1 MQNQV
6 QSSNNADS
14 ICHDVKNC
22 NYNADRSM
30 QIALRTIDTLW
41 ESKNSIPVKLFSKK
55 HIFND
60 FPFMPSSTKLGWIKI
75 YGKKQGISIGLFSKD
90 CKRFYQV
97 AVADLEGRVYEG
109 HTVTIEDTTENIP
122 ELSFVEQNS
131 MTLSNSDRFYGCI
144 DKKTTRASHKASH
157 KASHSASH
165 IKKSCFKNKSNNDL
179 VVIKG
184 DVVVQ
189 TSKDGGIQWVSS
201 WIRKANTKKETYTLE
216 ETRVDLPNNLRCNLS
231 YFDAIAI
238 SYFASFFVPDMLLA
252 FSGFGSGNIFR
263 HLTKEAPLRAIRRSV
278 CDANTAERAGLRVS
292 AMEKYF
298 TYLMADAGALEDAG
312 VLEAEHA
319 AERLHLQKS
328 KCSDA
333 NFLVWDDS
341 LEAKSALK
349 ALRIEGA
356 INRFQ
361 SISNCLEE
369 NCSNGGD
376 LTENNATY
384 NQVCAMDM
392 AFINDPAFCASGEID
407 MNSFGNPLQDNN
419 IRPLLHLL
427 NRARKSNDLYIYKA
441 DGSSNCEWSYR
452 QRLSELIRSL
462 YLPFRFDADFR
473 SNLDSGNVALAFM
486 ATGNSMMP
494 NLTYDCVKKDFVP
507 ISERNRSKMTTNY
520 NLRLGLMLA
529 ALAFGASEEVQNVS
543 IRLDSIGLEEM
554 VAAQDVAM
562 NKILSQTINALN
574 HMNKNA
580 ARAKG
585 DPKDGDIHGD
595 VSSGFANL
603 GSSADS
609 SADSASDS
617 LVESIVENLED
628 TSASNSDNSANGN
641 RSDNSN
647 SSNSDSNNSAKNE
660 DPMAAFSK
668 SPSIIPLLTVTF
680 TRKSFLKHIRAN
692 GLNNPLETYKKFNAT
707 LQVDE
712 NGSLNQIEPT
722 FDLRDSCF
730 APHGA
735 QEEPEFSD
743 IIFDA
748 KSQELLATQDAKGLS
763 IQREDVLQQAV
774 ADFNHIAS
782 KAIMTN
788 AEKARMAMDIVESIN
803 DPELNDQANHV
814 ISALIDE
821 KEIPEIS
828 FNASKDIYNMR
839 VHAHE
844 QFMSGDL
851 ESAIEEYE
859 NNIKHFD
866 DMFASGD
873 VVPRYFNSYAERVV
887 YNRMF
892 ATQNEQMRL
901 IPDGLFYAH
910 MEIADLLGQLGRSKE
925 ALKHLNTMVS
935 YAPTYVISHLKLA
948 SQLSRQED
956 WPSVEAVCLNA
967 LQVCF
972 DREDAAFIY
981 YRLAYAE
988 WMQDNFP
995 LAVAAYM
1002 VADDLFSEKNESLEV
1017 ELAELLSRVES
1028 QCISVPRS
1036 LHQAKEML
1044 EINNIVNWP
1053 DVNAYEIIDEAAKV
1067 TVNEGMFVI
1076 ARTLSVARSRML
1088 FRNDSSESIVQM
1100 QFLRS
1105 LNA

>member
-1 MQNQV
+1 MRNMQDKV
-6 QSSNNADS
+6 QSSDSADS
-14 ICHDVKNC
+14 ANNNTDNSAESSAE
-22 NYNADRSM
+22 NYADSANTRV
-30 QIALRTIDTLW
+30 QIVLHTIDALW
-41 ESKNSIPVKLFSKK
+41 QEGKSIKVKAFSKK
-55 HIFND
+55 HIFNN
-60 FPFMPSSTKLGWIKI
+60 FPLIPCSTKLGWIKI
-75 YGKKQGISIGLFSKD
+75 SGKKQGIAIGMFSRD
-90 CKRFYQV
+90 CKRFRQL
-97 AVADLEGRVYEG
+97 AVADLEGRVYG
-109 HTVTIEDTTENIP
+109 GNTITIEDAIESIP
-122 ELSFVEQNS
+122 ELSFIEQNS
-131 MTLSNSDRFYGCI
+131 MTLIDSNRFYGFNN
-144 DKKTTRASHKASH
+144 KKTIH
-157 KASHSASH
+157 ASHSPSH
-165 IKKSCFKNKSNNDL
+165 VAKNSLKNKASGNL

-189 TSKDGGIQWVSS
+189 LSQDDGIQWVSS
-201 WIRKANTKKETYTLE
+201 WIRKANSKEETYTLE
-216 ETRVDLPNNLRCNLS
+216 ETRVELPNNLRCNLT

-238 SYFASFFVPDMLLA
+238 SFFASFFVSDILLA

-263 HLTKEAPLRAIRRSV
+263 RLTKEAPLGAIRRSI
-278 CDANTAERAGLRVS
+278 CDSKAAKNAGLRVS
-292 AMEKYF
+292 AMEEYF
-298 TYLMADAGALEDAG
+298 EYLMADAGALENAG
-312 VLEAEHA
+312 ALEAVHG

-328 KCSDA
+328 KCSDS
-333 NFLVWDDS
+333 NFLLWEDS
-341 LEAKSALK
+341 LEAKSALR

-369 NCSNGGD
+369 NCANGGN
-376 LTENNATY
+376 LIENSVTC
-384 NQVCAMDM
+384 NQVCAMDF
-392 AFINDPAFCASGEID
+392 AFINNPAFCASGEID
-407 MNSFGNPLQDNN
+407 MNSFGNPLQDDNV
-419 IRPLLHLL
+419 RPLMHLL
-427 NRARKSNDLYIYKA
+427 NRARKSNDLFVYKA
-441 DGSSNCEWSYR
+441 SGSSDCEWSYR

-473 SNLDSGNVALAFM
+473 SNLEDGNVALAFM
-486 ATGNSMMP
+486 ATGSSMMP
-494 NLTYDCVKKDFVP
+494 SRAYDSIKKDFVSV
-507 ISERNRSKMTTNY
+507 SEKNKSKMTTNY
-520 NLRLGLMLA
+520 NLRLGLIMA
-529 ALAFGASEEVQNVS
+529 TLAFGASEEVQNVS

-554 VAAQDVAM
+554 IAAQDVAM
-562 NKILSQTINALN
+562 NRMLSQTINALN

-580 ARAKG
+580 ARSKG

-595 VSSGFANL
+595 VNSNFSNL
-603 GSSADS
+603 GSNADISADNNS
-609 SADSASDS
+609 VNSADNNAD
-617 LVESIVENLED
+617 N
-628 TSASNSDNSANGN
+628 TSANAFDNAP
-641 RSDNSN
+641 DN
-647 SSNSDSNNSAKNE
+647 KNE
-660 DPMAAFSK
+660 DPLEAFSK

-692 GLNNPLETYKKFNAT
+692 GLNNPIEAYKKFNAT
-707 LQVDE
+707 FKIDE
-712 NGSLNQIEPT
+712 NGALNQINPN

-743 IIFDA
+743 VIFDA
-748 KSQELLATQDAKGLS
+748 KSQEILATQDAKGLS

-782 KAIMTN
+782 KEILTN
-788 AEKARMAMDIVESIN
+788 AEKARMAMDVIESIN
-803 DPELNDQANHV
+803 DPELNDQSNLV

-828 FNASKDIYNMR
+828 FKASKDIYNMR
-839 VHAHE
+839 MHAHE
-844 QFMSGDL
+844 QFVSEDL
-851 ESAIEEYE
+851 NSAIEEYE

-866 DMFASGD
+866 EIFASGD

-887 YNRMF
+887 YNRLF

-910 MEIADLLGQLGRSKE
+910 MEIADLLEQLGRHKE

-948 SQLSRQED
+948 SQLSNQED

-981 YRLAYAE
+981 YKLAYAE

-995 LAVAAYM
+995 LAVAAYKI
-1002 VADDLFSEKNESLEV
+1002 ADSLFSEKNESLEF
-1017 ELAELLSRVES
+1017 ELSELLSRMQS
-1028 QCISVPRS
+1028 QCIAVPKDMQQVEEVLR
-1036 LHQAKEML
+1036 
-1044 EINNIVNWP
+1044 INNVAKWP
-1053 DVNAYEIIDEAAKV
+1053 DIKAYGIIDDAAKI

-1076 ARTLSVARSRML
+1076 ARTLSVARARML
-1088 FRNDSSESIVQM
+1088 FRNGSAESVVQM

>member
-1 MQNQV
+1 
-6 QSSNNADS
+6 
-14 ICHDVKNC
+14 
-22 NYNADRSM
+22 
-30 QIALRTIDTLW
+30 
-41 ESKNSIPVKLFSKK
+41 
-55 HIFND
+55 
-60 FPFMPSSTKLGWIKI
+60 
-75 YGKKQGISIGLFSKD
+75 
-90 CKRFYQV
+90 
-97 AVADLEGRVYEG
+97 
-109 HTVTIEDTTENIP
+109 
-122 ELSFVEQNS
+122 
-131 MTLSNSDRFYGCI
+131 
-144 DKKTTRASHKASH
+144 
-157 KASHSASH
+157 
-165 IKKSCFKNKSNNDL
+165 
-179 VVIKG
+179 
-184 DVVVQ
+184 
-189 TSKDGGIQWVSS
+189 
-201 WIRKANTKKETYTLE
+201 
-216 ETRVDLPNNLRCNLS
+216 
-231 YFDAIAI
+231 
-238 SYFASFFVPDMLLA
+238 
-252 FSGFGSGNIFR
+252 
-263 HLTKEAPLRAIRRSV
+263 
-278 CDANTAERAGLRVS
+278 
-292 AMEKYF
+292 
-298 TYLMADAGALEDAG
+298 
-312 VLEAEHA
+312 
-319 AERLHLQKS
+319 
-328 KCSDA
+328 
-333 NFLVWDDS
+333 
-341 LEAKSALK
+341 
-349 ALRIEGA
+349 
-356 INRFQ
+356 
-361 SISNCLEE
+361 
-369 NCSNGGD
+369 
-376 LTENNATY
+376 
-384 NQVCAMDM
+384 
-392 AFINDPAFCASGEID
+392 
-407 MNSFGNPLQDNN
+407 
-419 IRPLLHLL
+419 
-427 NRARKSNDLYIYKA
+427 
-441 DGSSNCEWSYR
+441 
-452 QRLSELIRSL
+452 
-462 YLPFRFDADFR
+462 
-473 SNLDSGNVALAFM
+473 
-486 ATGNSMMP
+486 
-494 NLTYDCVKKDFVP
+494 
-507 ISERNRSKMTTNY
+507 
-520 NLRLGLMLA
+520 
-529 ALAFGASEEVQNVS
+529 
-543 IRLDSIGLEEM
+543 
-554 VAAQDVAM
+554 
-562 NKILSQTINALN
+562 
-574 HMNKNA
+574 
-580 ARAKG
+580 
-585 DPKDGDIHGD
+585 
-595 VSSGFANL
+595 
-603 GSSADS
+603 
-609 SADSASDS
+609 
-617 LVESIVENLED
+617 
-628 TSASNSDNSANGN
+628 
-641 RSDNSN
+641 
-647 SSNSDSNNSAKNE
+647 
-660 DPMAAFSK
+660 SK

-707 LQVDE
+707 LHVDE

-1028 QCISVPRS
+1028 QCIAVPRS
-1036 LHQAKEML
+1036 LNQAKEML
-1044 EINNIVNWP
+1044 EINNVVNWP